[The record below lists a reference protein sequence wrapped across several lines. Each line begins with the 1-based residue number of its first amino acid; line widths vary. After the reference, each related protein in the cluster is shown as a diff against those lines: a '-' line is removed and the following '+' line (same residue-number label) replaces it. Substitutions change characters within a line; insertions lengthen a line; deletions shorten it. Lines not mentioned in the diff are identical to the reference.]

1 MLSWFLQRSL
11 LDRKEQL
18 SYSGAMVSSKVLDPN
33 CSIARSLG
41 VLGERWTFLILRE
54 AMDGVTRF
62 AQFRDAL
69 GIAPD
74 VLTDRLT
81 TLVDY
86 GVMSR
91 APYQEPGSRSRYAY
105 TLNPAGEELHVALGS
120 LQQWGDTH
128 LPRPAGPTV
137 ERRTR
142 TTNRPVHVG
151 FIDDRG
157 REVAA
162 NEVAVIRTSAYPT
175 DSRRTKVRRAVAVSN
190 RTRPA
195 QPNNDQSPANVG
207 DDSRVP

>member
-1 MLSWFLQRSL
+1 MLGWFLQLRP
-11 LDRKEQL
+11 LDRKGQL
-18 SYSGAMVSSKVLDPN
+18 SYSGAMASSKVLHPN

-91 APYQEPGSRSRYAY
+91 APYQEPGSRTRYAY
-105 TLNPAGEELHVALGS
+105 TLTPAGEELHVALGS
-120 LQQWGDTH
+120 LQQWGDTY
-128 LPRPAGPTV
+128 LPRPDGPTV

-142 TTNRPVHVG
+142 KNNRPVHVG

-162 NEVAVIRTSAYPT
+162 NEVAAIRTSAYPS
-175 DSRRTKVRRAVAVSN
+175 DSRRTKVRRVVAVSN

-195 QPNNDQSPANVG
+195 QPNNDQSPAGVAG
-207 DDSRVP
+207 DSGVH

>member
-1 MLSWFLQRSL
+1 
-11 LDRKEQL
+11 
-18 SYSGAMVSSKVLDPN
+18 VLDPN

-54 AMDGVTRF
+54 AIDGVTRF

-81 TLVDY
+81 TLVEY
-86 GVMSR
+86 GVMTR
-91 APYQEPGSRSRYAY
+91 APYQEPGSRTRYAY
-105 TLNPAGEELHVALGS
+105 TLTPAGAELHVALGS
-120 LQQWGDTH
+120 LQQWGDTY
-128 LPRPAGPTV
+128 LPRPDGPTI

-142 TTNRPVHVG
+142 KNNRPVHVG

-162 NEVAVIRTSAYPT
+162 NQVAAIRTCAYPT
-175 DSRRTKVRRAVAVSN
+175 DPRPTKGRRVAAVSN
-190 RTRPA
+190 LTRAA
-195 QPNNDQSPANVG
+195 QPHNDPSPAGVG
-207 DDSRVP
+207 GDSGVH

>member
-1 MLSWFLQRSL
+1 M
-11 LDRKEQL
+11 
-18 SYSGAMVSSKVLDPN
+18 ASSKVLDPN

-74 VLTDRLT
+74 ILTDRLT
-81 TLVDY
+81 TLVEY

-91 APYQEPGSRSRYAY
+91 APYQEPGNRTRYAY
-105 TLNPAGEELHVALGS
+105 ELTAAGEELHVALGC
-120 LQQWGDTH
+120 LQQWGDAH
-128 LPRPAGPTV
+128 LSRPAGPTI

-142 TTNRPVHVG
+142 KTNRPVHVG

-162 NEVAVIRTSAYPT
+162 NDVATIRTSAYPT
-175 DSRRTKVRRAVAVSN
+175 DSRLT
-190 RTRPA
+190 T
-195 QPNNDQSPANVG
+195 
-207 DDSRVP
+207 VP

>member
-1 MLSWFLQRSL
+1 M
-11 LDRKEQL
+11 
-18 SYSGAMVSSKVLDPN
+18 ASSKLLDPN

-86 GVMSR
+86 GVMGR
-91 APYQEPGSRSRYAY
+91 APYQEPGSRTRYAY
-105 TLNPAGEELHVALGS
+105 TLTPAGKELHVALAS
-120 LQQWGDTH
+120 LQQWGDTY

-142 TTNRPVHVG
+142 TNNRLVHVG

-162 NEVAVIRTSAYPT
+162 NEVATIRTSAYPT
-175 DSRRTKVRRAVAVSN
+175 DSRRTKVRRVVAVSN
-190 RTRPA
+190 RTRRA
-195 QPNNDQSPANVG
+195 QPNHDQSPANVG

>member
-1 MLSWFLQRSL
+1 MAR
-11 LDRKEQL
+11 
-18 SYSGAMVSSKVLDPN
+18 SKVLDPN

-105 TLNPAGEELHVALGS
+105 TLTPAGKELHVALGS
-120 LQQWGDTH
+120 LQQWGDTY
-128 LPRPAGPTV
+128 LPRPDGPTI

-142 TTNRPVHVG
+142 NNNRAVHVG

-157 REVAA
+157 REVAT
-162 NEVAVIRTSAYPT
+162 NEVAAIRTSAYPT
-175 DSRRTKVRRAVAVSN
+175 DPRPTKRRRVAAVSN
-190 RTRPA
+190 RTPAA
-195 QPNNDQSPANVG
+195 QPQRPV
-207 DDSRVP
+207 RQTQPRLP

>member
-1 MLSWFLQRSL
+1 M
-11 LDRKEQL
+11 
-18 SYSGAMVSSKVLDPN
+18 ASSKVLDRY

-86 GVMSR
+86 GVMTR

-105 TLNPAGEELHVALGS
+105 TLTPAGEELHVALGLYS
-120 LQQWGDTH
+120 NGATPTFPALMD
-128 LPRPAGPTV
+128 RPSSEGHARPTV
-137 ERRTR
+137 RCTSGSSTIAAVRSPPTRWRRFAPPPTPPTPDERSFR
-142 TTNRPVHVG
+142 
-151 FIDDRG
+151 
-157 REVAA
+157 
-162 NEVAVIRTSAYPT
+162 SA
-175 DSRRTKVRRAVAVSN
+175 
-190 RTRPA
+190 
-195 QPNNDQSPANVG
+195 G
-207 DDSRVP
+207 W

>member
-1 MLSWFLQRSL
+1 M
-11 LDRKEQL
+11 
-18 SYSGAMVSSKVLDPN
+18 ASSKVLDPH

-81 TLVDY
+81 TLVEY

-105 TLNPAGEELHVALGS
+105 TLTPAGEELHVALGS
-120 LQQWGDTH
+120 LQQWGDAY
-128 LPRPAGPTV
+128 LPRPDGPTV

-142 TTNRPVHVG
+142 KTNRPVHVG

-162 NEVAVIRTSAYPT
+162 DDVATIRTSAYPHRFHT
-175 DSRRTKVRRAVAVSN
+175 DESYRRRGVRA
-190 RTRPA
+190 
-195 QPNNDQSPANVG
+195 DK
-207 DDSRVP
+207 

>member
-1 MLSWFLQRSL
+1 MLSWLLQLSL
-11 LDRKEQL
+11 LDRKGQL
-18 SYSGAMVSSKVLDPN
+18 SYSAAMASSKVLDPN

-86 GVMSR
+86 GVMNR
-91 APYQEPGSRSRYAY
+91 APYQEPGSRTRYAY
-105 TLNPAGEELHVALGS
+105 TLTPAGKELHVALGS
-120 LQQWGDTH
+120 LQQWGDTY
-128 LPRPAGPTV
+128 LPRPDGPTI

-142 TTNRPVHVG
+142 KNNRAVHVG

-162 NEVAVIRTSAYPT
+162 DDVATIRTSAYPT
-175 DSRRTKVRRAVAVSN
+175 DSRRTI
-190 RTRPA
+190 
-195 QPNNDQSPANVG
+195 
-207 DDSRVP
+207 VP

>member
-1 MLSWFLQRSL
+1 M
-11 LDRKEQL
+11 
-18 SYSGAMVSSKVLDPN
+18 ASSKVLDPN

-91 APYQEPGSRSRYAY
+91 APYQEPGSRTRYAY
-105 TLNPAGEELHVALGS
+105 TLTPAGEELHVALGL
-120 LQQWGDTH
+120 LQQWGH
-128 LPRPAGPTV
+128 LPSPPCRTDNRTKDAQDEPSGARRVRRRSRP
-137 ERRTR
+137 
-142 TTNRPVHVG
+142 
-151 FIDDRG
+151 RG
-157 REVAA
+157 RH
-162 NEVAVIRTSAYPT
+162 
-175 DSRRTKVRRAVAVSN
+175 
-190 RTRPA
+190 
-195 QPNNDQSPANVG
+195 
-207 DDSRVP
+207 

>member
-1 MLSWFLQRSL
+1 M
-11 LDRKEQL
+11 
-18 SYSGAMVSSKVLDPN
+18 ASSKVLDPN

-54 AMDGVTRF
+54 AIDGVTRF

-91 APYQEPGSRSRYAY
+91 VPYQEPGSRTRYAY
-105 TLNPAGEELHVALGS
+105 TLTPAGEELHVALGS
-120 LQQWGDTH
+120 LQQWGDAY
-128 LPRPAGPTV
+128 LPRPDGPTI
-137 ERRTR
+137 ERRAR
-142 TTNRPVHVG
+142 KTNRPVHVG

-157 REVAA
+157 REVTA
-162 NEVAVIRTSAYPT
+162 NEVAAIRTSAYPAP
-175 DSRRTKVRRAVAVSN
+175 DSKVRRQRRDRHRLITTTTTPPRRA
-190 RTRPA
+190 
-195 QPNNDQSPANVG
+195 
-207 DDSRVP
+207 